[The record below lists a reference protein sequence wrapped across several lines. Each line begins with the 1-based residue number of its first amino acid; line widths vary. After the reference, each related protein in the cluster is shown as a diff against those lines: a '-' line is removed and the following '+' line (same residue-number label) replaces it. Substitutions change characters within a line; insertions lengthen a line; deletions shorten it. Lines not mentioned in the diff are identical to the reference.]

1 MNEQRIQ
8 RVIERMKELN
18 VTQTIVTSTPD
29 LFYLLGKW
37 IESGERMIALYL
49 NTNGDKKLI
58 INEIV
63 TNLKALSGVEILSY
77 TDDGNPLEILSNVI
91 NPKEPL
97 AVDKFWHAH
106 FLIELMESV
115 PELRPINSKAVDAV
129 RMEKDAEERK
139 LLQEAADV
147 VDKAVTDLIDHIKK
161 NPYVTENKA
170 AEKLKE
176 IFASY
181 GTYEYSFDPIIAY
194 GENGADPHHT
204 TDSVSTLKKGDSI
217 VIDIGGRTNVYCSDT
232 TRTVF
237 YDHCSEEAEK
247 VYNTVKAANLAA
259 ISMVKPGV
267 RFCDIDRAARKVIED
282 AGYGKYFT
290 HRTGHSIGIEDHE
303 NPSVSSTDETIVRE
317 GMAFSIEPGIY
328 LPGKFG
334 VRIED
339 IVIAT
344 KDGCDILNK
353 TSKELKVI

>member
-29 LFYLLGKW
+29 LFYLMGKW

-63 TNLKALSGVEILSY
+63 TNLKDLTGVEILSY
-77 TDDGNPLEILSNVI
+77 TDDGNPLEMLSNVI
-91 NPKEPL
+91 NSNEPL

-106 FLIELMESV
+106 FLIELMEKV
-115 PELRPINSKAVDAV
+115 PQLKPINSKAVDAV
-129 RMEKDAEERK
+129 RMEKDITEKK

-147 VDKAVTDLIDHIKK
+147 VDKAVIDLIDFIKK
-161 NPYVTENKA
+161 NPHTTENKA
-170 AEKLKE
+170 AEKLKD

-204 TDSVSTLKKGDSI
+204 TDSVSKLKKGDSI
-217 VIDIGGRTNVYCSDT
+217 VIDIGGRTNLYCSDT

-259 ISMVKPGV
+259 ISMVKAGV
-267 RFCDIDRAARKVIED
+267 RFCDIDRTARKVIED

-303 NPSVSSTDETIVRE
+303 NPSVSSTDETIVKE

-344 KDGCDILNK
+344 KDGCVILNK
-353 TSKELKVI
+353 TSKELTII

>member
-8 RVIERMKELN
+8 RIIERMKELN
-18 VTQTIVTSTPD
+18 VNQAIITSTPD
-29 LFYLLGKW
+29 LFYTLGKW
-37 IESGERMIALYL
+37 IESGERMIVLYL

-58 INEIV
+58 INKIV
-63 TNLKALSGVEILSY
+63 TNLNDINGVEILPY
-77 TDDGNPLEILSNVI
+77 TDDDNPLEILSNVI
-91 NPKEPL
+91 NKREPL
-97 AVDKFWHAH
+97 AVDKFWSAH
-106 FLIELMESV
+106 FLIELMEKIPQLKV
-115 PELRPINSKAVDAV
+115 INSKAVDAV
-129 RMEKDAEERK
+129 RMEKDIIEK
-139 LLQEAADV
+139 NLLQEAADV
-147 VDKAVTDLIDHIKK
+147 VDKAVTDLIAYIKS
-161 NPYVTENKA
+161 NPEITENNA
-170 AEKLKE
+170 AKKLKD

-204 TDSVSTLKKGDSI
+204 TDSVSKLKKGDSI
-217 VIDIGGRTNVYCSDT
+217 VIDIGGRTNLYCSDT

-237 YDHCSEEAEK
+237 YDHCSEEAKK
-247 VYNTVKAANLAA
+247 VYDTVKAANLAA
-259 ISMVKPGV
+259 ISVVKPGV
-267 RFCDIDRAARKVIED
+267 RFCDIDRAARKLIED

-339 IVIAT
+339 IVIVT

-353 TSKELKVI
+353 TSKELTVI